1 MTEFER
7 FAQALALTE
16 SHDGEISWG
25 DPKDATG
32 ASSGVIA
39 GDPYTRP
46 GRQFMACGRWQM
58 HPAWFLEWYD
68 PAISVSWSWD
78 QAFRAA
84 LQKFWNA
91 MQSLKLEPHHA
102 AMAFHLGMSA
112 YQRGEWDQTY
122 ADRFQRFW
130 GQLA

>member
-16 SHDGEISWG
+16 SDDSELSWG
-25 DPKDATG
+25 DPKQPEATSRAIVVGHDYRVRG
-32 ASSGVIA
+32 A
-39 GDPYTRP
+39 
-46 GRQFMACGRWQM
+46 QFMALGRWQM

-78 QAFRAA
+78 EAFRAA
-84 LQKFWNA
+84 LQKFWTA
-91 MQSLKLEPHHA
+91 MQKLKLQPHHA

-112 YQRGEWDQTY
+112 YQRGDWDQTY
-122 ADRFQRFW
+122 AERFQRFW